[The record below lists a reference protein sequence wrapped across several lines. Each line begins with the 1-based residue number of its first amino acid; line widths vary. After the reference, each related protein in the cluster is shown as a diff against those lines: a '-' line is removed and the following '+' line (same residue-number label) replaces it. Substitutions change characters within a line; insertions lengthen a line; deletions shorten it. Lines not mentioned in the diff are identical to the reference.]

1 MKINEIFKSIQGESS
16 YAGLPCVF
24 VRTTGCHLRCRW
36 CDTAYAFDKGV
47 EYSVESILQEVRRFG
62 CRFVELTGGEP
73 LHQEESPLLIKT
85 LLNEGYQVLVE
96 TSGSMPINQIDSRAV
111 IIMDIKCP
119 GSGMDHATHWENLAW
134 LKDRDEVKFVIADRA
149 DYDWAKGILTR
160 YSGLQD
166 KIIHFSP
173 VFGQMPPK
181 QLAEWIL
188 EEKLPVRFQLQVH
201 KYIWDAA
208 MRGI

>member
-36 CDTAYAFDKGV
+36 CDTAYAFHEGH
-47 EYSVESILQEVRRFG
+47 EYSVESILQEVRRFE

-73 LHQEESPLLIKT
+73 LLQEESPLLIAT

-96 TSGSMPINQIDSRAV
+96 TGGSVPIKQVDSRAI

-119 GSGMDHATHWENLAW
+119 GSGMDHTTLWENLAC
-134 LKDRDEVKFVIADRA
+134 LKDQDEVKFVIADRS
-149 DYDWAKGILTR
+149 DYDWAKGILNQ
-160 YSGLQD
+160 YSVLQD

-173 VFGQMPPK
+173 VFGQMPAK
-181 QLAEWIL
+181 ELAGWIL
-188 EEKLPVRFQLQVH
+188 EEALPVRFQLQMH
-201 KYIWDAA
+201 KYIWDTA
-208 MRGI
+208 MKGI